1 MNVNNPIKVFILT
14 LEINHQIRITMQ
26 IVHRKVKVENNR
38 KKTLIINDSIVKNI
52 EGRRLLLLLRNL
64 LLL

>member
-1 MNVNNPIKVFILT
+1 MNVNHPIKLLILT
-14 LEINHQIRITMQ
+14 QEINHQIRIKMQ

>member
-1 MNVNNPIKVFILT
+1 MNVYNPIKVFILT